1 MKVLTL
7 EQAHKFLKKA
17 GAVYVNQDIL
27 VSPIVDELRGDTEN
41 NFMHLEWGD
50 DIDGYTTL
58 SFNEGDNKQVAV
70 AGTTMFLYHSE
81 AENEYDNV
89 QISIM
94 SLQQLE

>member
-7 EQAHKFLKKA
+7 EQAHKFLEKA

-27 VSPIVDELRGDTEN
+27 VSPIVDELQGDTDN
-41 NFMHLEWGD
+41 NFMYLEWGD

-58 SFNEGDNKQVAV
+58 SFNEGDNQQVAV
-70 AGTTMFLYHSE
+70 SGTTMFLYHSE